1 MRLLKGL
8 CISGNRIMNKYVI
21 DKLFLLSIAVMGLLL
36 TGCNI
41 LTPRID
47 RTFSPPENG
56 RTVKITVDVP
66 DVAELSPM
74 KVMYRSNLC
83 RKTYNNN
90 EVPTYTVSGFNSE
103 MVLLEKE
110 GNSSLYSAE
119 IPYRGGGK
127 CDWQLSNIT
136 LNLNLKNHEYFSKN
150 ITSIVGAGVIVI
162 FDNNQPQQTG
172 HKPIDKKGDFDIVK
186 NYFPWVSNSFK
197 NSNNVNLWLYGEEI
211 DLYYKSRN
219 AQKITWKPI
228 IHTDIVVYSEYPAE
242 RKTEGVSKIYYYPD
256 GTKTSNRDGKPDYKK
271 LLSLIKE

>member
-1 MRLLKGL
+1 
-8 CISGNRIMNKYVI
+8 MNKYVI

-56 RTVKITVDVP
+56 RTVKIIVDVP

-103 MVLLEKE
+103 IVLLGKE

-127 CDWQLSNIT
+127 CDWQLSNVT
-136 LNLNLKNHEYFSKN
+136 LRMALKHNDNFYKN
-150 ITSIVGAGVIVI
+150 INKIVGSGVIII
-162 FDNNQPQQTG
+162 FDNNQPQRIG
-172 HKPIDKKGDFDIVK
+172 KKPVNKKGDFDIISD
-186 NYFPWVSNSFK
+186 YFPWIDTPFK
-197 NSNNVNLWLYGEEI
+197 NDKNISLWLYGEELY
-211 DLYYKSRN
+211 LYYKSRD

-228 IHTDIVVYSEYPAE
+228 IHSDIVVYSEYPAE
-242 RKTEGVSKIYYYPD
+242 RRTEGISTIYSYPD
-256 GTKTSNRDGKPDYKK
+256 GTKKSNRDGKPDYKK

>member
-1 MRLLKGL
+1 
-8 CISGNRIMNKYVI
+8 MNKYVI

-66 DVAELSPM
+66 NIAELSPM

-110 GNSSLYSAE
+110 GHSSLYSAE

-136 LNLNLKNHEYFSKN
+136 LRMTLKINDHFSKD
-150 ITSIVGAGVIVI
+150 ITGVVGTGVIII
-162 FDNNQPQQTG
+162 FDNNQPQRVG
-172 HKPIDKKGDFDIVK
+172 KKPINKKDDFYIISD
-186 NYFPWVSNSFK
+186 YFPWIDIPFK
-197 NSNNVNLWLYGEEI
+197 NDKNISLWLYGEELY
-211 DLYYKSRN
+211 LYYKSRD
-219 AQKITWKPI
+219 AQQITWKPT
-228 IHTDIVVYSEYPAE
+228 IHPNIVVYSEYPAE
-242 RKTEGVSKIYYYPD
+242 RKTEGVSTIYSYPD
-256 GTKTSNRDGKPDYKK
+256 GTKSSNRDGKPDYKK
-271 LLSLIKE
+271 LLSLIK